1 MLVSS
6 TTGTAEPQGTQSYKR
21 HSSAWRFWNAS
32 AFVWKKIWSIF
43 WFFKL
48 GRILFP
54 SYRSEAVQEK
64 YFRSLGTDSRNFFL
78 SMGGVYIKLGQY
90 LGNLSHIF
98 PDSFTESLQDLQDR
112 VPPHPFSEIEERFRL
127 EFGKEITK
135 VFPDIR
141 NVPEASAS
149 TAQVH
154 VASIGGQKVAVKVL
168 YPGIE
173 ALIANDLKNIRSF
186 LKRINRYL
194 FRFEYKK
201 VHDEISRLVTRE
213 TDLQL
218 EADSYDRMRTFF
230 TDEPDYVFPKVI
242 RPFSGKSVLVTEF
255 IEGVKI
261 TRATPVLKG
270 QAKSRPVELL
280 VRAYVLMIFQYRFY
294 HADPHPGNLIYT
306 PDEKLCFIDFGAVG
320 EMGANGVFALK
331 KIFLSAISKD
341 YYGVVSGLEDI
352 GALSENADRD
362 KLEEVVRYSLEKLGR
377 FIADTDY
384 FKNLSLDQIH
394 TREDVLFLKEIN
406 SSLKEIFRMIQI
418 PENFIFL
425 ERVLGLLVGI
435 TAILDPYRTVLD
447 YGEKPFRTVAT
458 GKEGGLESLLLN
470 EDKNLLGNALSIPG
484 EFYKVL
490 QNINRGKQGI
500 HLREVERHTRKMY
513 VLGHQILYSGFLIA
527 GIHFGNYYLEKGLEM
542 QSWGFFGTSAFFGLV
557 LIYSFWKNKLKKK
570 GNPL

>member
-6 TTGTAEPQGTQSYKR
+6 AAEPQEIQSYKR
-21 HSSAWRFWNAS
+21 HGSSWRFWNAS
-32 AFVWKKIWSIF
+32 SFVWKKIWSIF

-48 GRILFP
+48 GKIFFP
-54 SYRSEAVQEK
+54 SYRDRVVQEK
-64 YFRSLGTDSRNFFL
+64 FFRTLGEDCRSFFL

-112 VPPHPFSEIEERFRL
+112 VPPHPFSEIGERFRL

-135 VFPDIR
+135 VFPDIQS
-141 NVPEASAS
+141 VPEASAS

-173 ALIANDLKNIRSF
+173 TLIADDLRNIRSF

-201 VHDEISRLVTRE
+201 IHDEITHLITRE

-218 EADSYDRMRTFF
+218 EADSYDRMRQLFAE
-230 TDEPDYVFPKVI
+230 EPDYVFPKVI

-261 TRATPVLKG
+261 TRAVPVLKG

-306 PDEKLCFIDFGAVG
+306 KDEKLCFIDFGAVG
-320 EMGANGVFALK
+320 EMNANRAFALK
-331 KIFLSAISKD
+331 QIFLCAIVKD
-341 YYGVVSGLEDI
+341 YYGVVSGLDDI
-352 GALSENADRD
+352 GALSVSADRD
-362 KLEEVVRYSLEKLGR
+362 KFEEVVRYSLEKLGR

-384 FKNLSLDQIH
+384 FRNLSLEQIH
-394 TREDVLFLKEIN
+394 TREDRLFLKEIN
-406 SSLKEIFRMIQI
+406 SSLKEIFRMIQM

-447 YGEKPFRTVAT
+447 YGEKPFRAVAT
-458 GKEGGLESLLLN
+458 GKEGGLEFSLLN
-470 EDKNLLGNALSIPG
+470 EDKNLLSHALSIPG

-490 QNINRGKQGI
+490 QNINRGRLQ
-500 HLREVERHTRKMY
+500 LREVEQHTRKMY
-513 VLGHQILYSGFLIA
+513 VLGHQFLYSGFLVA
-527 GIHFGNYYLEKGLEM
+527 GIHFGNYYLERGMEI
-542 QSWGFFGTSAFFGLV
+542 QGWGFWGISGFFGLLV
-557 LIYSFWKNKLKKK
+557 IYSFWKHKLKKK
-570 GNPL
+570 GTLS

>member
-6 TTGTAEPQGTQSYKR
+6 AAEPQEIQSYKR
-21 HSSAWRFWNAS
+21 HGSSWRFWNAS
-32 AFVWKKIWSIF
+32 SFVWKKIWSIF

-48 GRILFP
+48 GKIFFP
-54 SYRSEAVQEK
+54 SYRDRVVQEK
-64 YFRSLGTDSRNFFL
+64 FFRTLGEDCRNFFL

-90 LGNLSHIF
+90 LGNLSHVF

-135 VFPDIR
+135 VFPGILS
-141 NVPEASAS
+141 VPEASAS

-173 ALIANDLKNIRSF
+173 TLIADDLRNIRSF

-201 VHDEISRLVTRE
+201 IHDEITHLITRE

-218 EADSYDRMRTFF
+218 EADSYDRMRQLFAE
-230 TDEPDYVFPKVI
+230 EPDYVFPKVI

-261 TRATPVLKG
+261 TRAVPVLKG

-306 PDEKLCFIDFGAVG
+306 KDEKLCFIDFGAVG
-320 EMGANGVFALK
+320 EMNANRAFALK
-331 KIFLSAISKD
+331 QIFLCAIVKD
-341 YYGVVSGLEDI
+341 YYGVVSGLDDI
-352 GALSENADRD
+352 GALSVSADRD

-384 FKNLSLDQIH
+384 FRNLSLEQIH
-394 TREDVLFLKEIN
+394 TREDRLFLKEIN
-406 SSLKEIFRMIQI
+406 SSLKEIFRMIQM

-447 YGEKPFRTVAT
+447 YGEKPFRAVAT
-458 GKEGGLESLLLN
+458 GKEGGLEFSLLN
-470 EDKNLLGNALSIPG
+470 E
-484 EFYKVL
+484 
-490 QNINRGKQGI
+490 R
-500 HLREVERHTRKMY
+500 
-513 VLGHQILYSGFLIA
+513 
-527 GIHFGNYYLEKGLEM
+527 
-542 QSWGFFGTSAFFGLV
+542 
-557 LIYSFWKNKLKKK
+557 
-570 GNPL
+570 

>member
-1 MLVSS
+1 MLV
-6 TTGTAEPQGTQSYKR
+6 TGTAEPQETQSYKR
-21 HSSAWRFWNAS
+21 HGSSWRFWNAS
-32 AFVWKKIWSIF
+32 SFVWKKIWSIF

-48 GRILFP
+48 GKIFFP
-54 SYRSEAVQEK
+54 SYGDRIVQEK
-64 YFRSLGTDSRNFFL
+64 FFRTLGEDCRDFFL

-112 VPPHPFSEIEERFRL
+112 VPPHPFSEIEERFRS
-127 EFGKEITK
+127 EFGKEIGK

-173 ALIANDLKNIRSF
+173 TLIENDLKNIRSF

-201 VHDEISRLVTRE
+201 IHDEITHLITRE

-218 EADSYDRMRTFF
+218 EADSYDRMRQLFAE
-230 TDEPDYVFPKVI
+230 EPDYVFPKVI
-242 RPFSGKSVLVTEF
+242 RPFSGRSVLVTEF

-261 TRATPVLKG
+261 TRAIPVLKG

-306 PDEKLCFIDFGAVG
+306 KDEKLCFIDFGAVG
-320 EMGANGVFALK
+320 EMNVMKVFALK
-331 KIFLSAISKD
+331 KIFLCAIAKD
-341 YYGVVSGLEDI
+341 YYGVVSGLDDI
-352 GALSENADRD
+352 GALSASADRE

-377 FIADTDY
+377 FVADTDY
-384 FKNLSLDQIH
+384 FRNLSLEQIH
-394 TREDVLFLKEIN
+394 TREDRLFLKEIN

-447 YGEKPFRTVAT
+447 YGEKPFRALAV
-458 GKEGGLESLLLN
+458 GKEGGLEFPLLN
-470 EDKNLLGNALSIPG
+470 EDKNLLSHALSIPG

-490 QNINRGKQGI
+490 QNINRGRQGI
-500 HLREVERHTRKMY
+500 QLREVERHTRKMY
-513 VLGHQILYSGFLIA
+513 VLGHQFLYFGFLVV
-527 GIHFGNYYLEKGLEM
+527 GIHFGNYYLERGMEI
-542 QSWGFFGTSAFFGLV
+542 QSWGFFGTSGFFGLI

-570 GNPL
+570 GTPS

>member
-1 MLVSS
+1 MLV
-6 TTGTAEPQGTQSYKR
+6 TGTSGPQETLSYKL
-21 HSSAWRFWNAS
+21 HSSSWRFWNANS
-32 AFVWKKIWSIF
+32 FVWKKIWSIF
-43 WFFKL
+43 WFLKL
-48 GRILFP
+48 GKIFLP
-54 SYRSEAVQEK
+54 SYRDTDAHEK
-64 YFRSLGTDSRNFFL
+64 FFRTLGEDCRNFFL

-112 VPPHPFSEIEERFRL
+112 VPPHPFSEIEERFRS
-127 EFGKEITK
+127 EFGKEIIK
-135 VFPDIR
+135 VFPDIS

-173 ALIANDLKNIRSF
+173 TLIANDLKNIRSF

-201 VHDEISRLVTRE
+201 IHDEITRLVTRE
-213 TDLQL
+213 TDLKL
-218 EADSYDRMRTFF
+218 EADSYDRMRQFF
-230 TDEPDYVFPKVI
+230 VEEPDYIFPKVI
-242 RPFSGKSVLVTEF
+242 RQFSGKSVLVTEF

-306 PDEKLCFIDFGAVG
+306 PEEKLCFLDFGAVG
-320 EMGANGVFALK
+320 EINSGGAYALK
-331 KIFLSAISKD
+331 KIFLCAIAKD
-341 YYGVVSGLEDI
+341 YFGVVDGLEEM
-352 GALSENADRD
+352 GALSASADRD

-377 FIADTDY
+377 FVADTDY
-384 FKNLSLDQIH
+384 FRNLSLGQIH
-394 TREDVLFLKEIN
+394 TREDQLFLKEIN
-406 SSLKEIFRMIQI
+406 SSLKEILRMIQI

-435 TAILDPYRTVLD
+435 TSILDPYRTVLD
-447 YGEKPFRTVAT
+447 YGEKPFRTVAS
-458 GKEGGLESLLLN
+458 GKEGGLEFLLLN
-470 EDKNLLGNALSIPG
+470 EDKNLLGNTLSIPG

-500 HLREVERHTRKMY
+500 QLREVERHTRKMY
-513 VLGHQILYSGFLIA
+513 ILGHQILYSGFLIA
-527 GIHFGNYYLEKGLEM
+527 GIHFGNDYLEKGMEI
-542 QSWGFFGTSAFFGLV
+542 QSWGFFTSSVIFGFI

-570 GNPL
+570 GTSL

>member
-1 MLVSS
+1 MLV
-6 TTGTAEPQGTQSYKR
+6 TGTAEPQEIQSYKR
-21 HSSAWRFWNAS
+21 RPGARRFWNAS
-32 AFVWKKIWSIF
+32 SFVWKKIWAIF

-48 GRILFP
+48 GKIFFP
-54 SYRSEAVQEK
+54 SYREAAVQEK
-64 YFRSLGTDSRNFFL
+64 FFRTLGEDCRNFFL

-112 VPPHPFSEIEERFRL
+112 VPPHPFPEIEERFRG

-135 VFPDIR
+135 VFPDIQ

-173 ALIANDLKNIRSF
+173 TLIAKDLKNIRSF

-201 VHDEISRLVTRE
+201 IHEEITYLVTRE
-213 TDLQL
+213 TDLKL
-218 EADSYDRMRTFF
+218 EADSYDRMRQLFAE
-230 TDEPDYVFPKVI
+230 EPDYVFPKVI
-242 RPFSGKSVLVTEF
+242 RQFSGKSVLVTEF

-261 TRATPVLKG
+261 TRATPVFKG

-320 EMGANGVFALK
+320 EMDSTKVFALK
-331 KIFLSAISKD
+331 KIFLCAIVKD
-341 YYGVVSGLEDI
+341 YFGVVDGLEEI
-352 GALSENADRD
+352 GALSASADPG

-377 FIADTDY
+377 FVADTDY
-384 FKNLSLDQIH
+384 FRNLSLDKIH
-394 TREDVLFLKEIN
+394 TREDRLFLKEIN

-447 YGEKPFRTVAT
+447 YGEKPFRIVAT
-458 GKEGGLESLLLN
+458 GKEGGLEFLLLN
-470 EDKNLLGNALSIPG
+470 EDKNLLGNTLSIPG

-490 QNINRGKQGI
+490 QNINRGRQGI
-500 HLREVERHTRKMY
+500 QLREVERHTRKMY
-513 VLGHQILYSGFLIA
+513 VLGHQVLYGGFLIA
-527 GIHFGNYYLEKGLEM
+527 GIHFGNYYLEKGMEM
-542 QSWGFFGTSAFFGLV
+542 QSWGCFATSCLFGLV

-570 GNPL
+570 GTPS

>member
-6 TTGTAEPQGTQSYKR
+6 TTGTTEPQDLPSYKR
-21 HSSAWRFWNAS
+21 HGSVWRFWNAS
-32 AFVWKKIWSIF
+32 SFVWKKIWSIF

-54 SYRSEAVQEK
+54 SYRKPNLQET
-64 YFRSLGTDSRNFFL
+64 YFRRLGEDCRNFFL

-90 LGNLSHIF
+90 LGNLSHVF
-98 PDSFTESLQDLQDR
+98 PDSFTESLQELQDR
-112 VPPHPFSEIEERFRL
+112 VPPHPFSEIEERFRT

-135 VFPDIR
+135 VFPNIQ

-154 VASIGGQKVAVKVL
+154 VASVGGQKVAIKVL

-173 ALIANDLKNIRSF
+173 TLIANDLKNIRSF

-201 VHDEISRLVTRE
+201 VHDEITNLVTRE

-218 EADSYDRMRTFF
+218 EADSYDRMRQFF
-230 TDEPDYVFPKVI
+230 AEEPDYVFPKVI
-242 RPFSGKSVLVTEF
+242 RQFSGKSVLVTEF
-255 IEGVKI
+255 VEGVKI
-261 TRATPVLKG
+261 TKAIPVLKG

-320 EMGANGVFALK
+320 EMPSGGVFALK
-331 KIFLSAISKD
+331 KILLSGIAKD

-352 GALSENADRD
+352 GALSPSADRD

-377 FIADTDY
+377 FVSDTDY
-384 FKNLSLDQIH
+384 FRNLSLDQIH
-394 TREDVLFLKEIN
+394 TREDRLFLREIN

-447 YGEKPFRTVAT
+447 YGEKPFRTVAS

-470 EDKNLLGNALSIPG
+470 EDKNLLGNTLSIPG

-500 HLREVERHTRKMY
+500 QLVEVERHTRKMY
-513 VLGHQILYSGFLIA
+513 VLGHQILYSVFLIA
-527 GIHFGNYYLEKGLEM
+527 GIHFGNYYLEKGMEI
-542 QSWGFFGTSAFFGLV
+542 QSWSFFGTSGFFGLV